1 MTPKQELFC
10 LEYLK
15 DLHGTQA
22 YRRAGYKAEGCF
34 ATSGATR
41 LLNNVAV
48 AQQIQKLM
56 DERAERAGVTAD
68 RVLTEIAKLAFFD
81 PRKFFDADGAPIP
94 IHELDD
100 DTAAAL
106 AGMDVLEVFEGTG
119 KARVF
124 VGYTKKYKLTD
135 KRGSLELLGKHLKLF
150 TDVVELK
157 DHSAMSAR
165 LQAARART
173 TLKE

>member
-1 MTPKQELFC
+1 
-10 LEYLK
+10 
-15 DLHGTQA
+15 
-22 YRRAGYKAEGCF
+22 
-34 ATSGATR
+34 
-41 LLNNVAV
+41 
-48 AQQIQKLM
+48 M
-56 DERAERAGVTAD
+56 DERAARTGITAD
-68 RVLTEIAKLAFFD
+68 RVLAEIAKLAFFD

-106 AGMDVLEVFEGTG
+106 AGMNVFEVFEGTG
-119 KARVF
+119 KNRVF

>member
-1 MTPKQELFC
+1 MTPKQEMFC

-15 DLHGTQA
+15 DLNGTQA
-22 YRRAGYKAEGCF
+22 YRRAGYKGGGRF
-34 ATSGATR
+34 AYSAAAR

-48 AQQIQKLM
+48 ATQIQKLM
-56 DERAERAGVTAD
+56 DERVERTGITAD
-68 RVLTEIAKLAFFD
+68 RVLAEIAKLAFFD

-94 IHELDD
+94 IHKLDD

-106 AGMDVLEVFEGTG
+106 AGMDVLEEFDGTG
-119 KARVF
+119 KNRVF

-135 KRGSLELLGKHLKLF
+135 KRGSLELLGKHLRLF